1 MKRRNFLASLAAL
14 LAAPSLIER
23 IKPAPVELL
32 VEKPYG
38 ILWGGQDAYEAYYT
52 FYSSVEFS
60 RPDRQA
66 ILVNL
71 TAQ

>member
-1 MKRRNFLASLAAL
+1 MKRRNFLASLAGL

-32 VEKPYG
+32 VERPYG
-38 ILWGGQDAYEAYYT
+38 ILWGGQDAYEAYYS
-52 FYSSVEFS
+52 FYSVELS